1 MLKSKVGYSIN
12 ADPYQAGIETAKMA
26 TDGIKGK
33 FAFVFNSAGYDQV
46 EFIKGIKKATPKLSF
61 VGCTSFDAIIVPDG
75 VITSENGFAGMLAFD
90 GDISVSTAAAAK
102 SNDARKTGAKVAMD
116 AMKASKKRTKPDYFF
131 MSANPAEEEEY
142 LKGIQDVIGRVPF
155 FGGSAADNDLS
166 GKWKVFHQDGIT
178 NDGVAVAFF
187 YTDKEV
193 VTTYTG
199 AYRETTDVGVITKVS
214 GNRILEE
221 IDNIKAVE
229 KYASW
234 RKMDTKDLMGGALL
248 TATITSPLGVKDRLG
263 DLAVIRHPMG
273 GNEDLSMNIG
283 NKLAVGTAVVRMEA
297 TVDELVES
305 TKNTLN
311 ETKEKLNDP
320 AAYMLIHCGG
330 RKIGIGNRINEVH
343 ANLKEVAGDVP
354 FITAFTFGE
363 YGYGDDQANAC
374 GGLMLSFTGF
384 EK

>member
-1 MLKSKVGYSIN
+1 MLKSKIGYSIN
-12 ADPYQAGIETAKMA
+12 ADPYQAGLETAKMA
-26 TDGIKGK
+26 TDGLKGK
-33 FAFVFNSAGYDQV
+33 FAFVFSSAGYDQV
-46 EFIKGIKKATPKLSF
+46 EFVKGIKKAAPKLLF
-61 VGCTSFDAIIVPDG
+61 AGCTSFGGVIVPDG
-75 VITSENGFAGMLAFD
+75 IISSDNGFAGMLAFE
-90 GDISVSTAAAAK
+90 GDITVSTAAGAK
-102 SNDARKTGAKVAMD
+102 GTDARKTGAQVATE
-116 AMKASKKRTKPDYFF
+116 ALKSSKMKTMPDYFF

-166 GKWKVFHQDGIT
+166 GKWKVFFQDGIT
-178 NDGVAVAFF
+178 DNGVSVAFF
-187 YTDKEV
+187 YTDKKI

-199 AYRETTDVGVITKVS
+199 AYKETDDIGVITKVS
-214 GNRILEE
+214 GDRILEE
-221 IDNIKAVE
+221 IDHVKAIE

-234 RKMDTKDLMGGALL
+234 RKMDPKDLAGGALL
-248 TATITSPLGVKDRLG
+248 SATITSPLGVKDRLG
-263 DLAVIRHPMG
+263 GLTVIRHPMA

-297 TVDELVES
+297 TVDELIES
-305 TKNTLN
+305 TKTTLQI
-311 ETKEKLNDP
+311 TKDKLISP
-320 AAYMLIHCGG
+320 AGYMLIHCGG
-330 RKIGIGNRINEVH
+330 RKLGIGDRLNEVY

-363 YGYGDDQANAC
+363 YGYGEDQSNDC